1 VIVIPAIDLKNGKCV
16 RLWQGKKE
24 EEKVYFS
31 DPVSVAKMWEDE
43 GAKRLHIIDLE
54 GAFQG
59 SPVNLGIAEKIA
71 GRTNLIL
78 EFGGGIRSFAVLKQ
92 VFDSGINFAVIGSR
106 ALSSEFVEMACQ
118 KYPERILAAIDSR
131 EGKVSIEGWQKQT
144 LLTPTGLA
152 DNLFGLG
159 IRTVIFTDIK
169 KDGTLT
175 GVDIEVISNFVNKVK
190 QEVIVAG
197 GVSSLK
203 DLGKIADLGRVG
215 ILGVIIGKA
224 LYEGRIQLKE
234 ALGEI

>member
-1 VIVIPAIDLKNGKCV
+1 MIVIPAIDLKNGKCV

-31 DPVSVAKMWEDE
+31 DPVSVAKMWEDQ
-43 GAKRLHIIDLE
+43 GAERLHLIDLE

-92 VFDSGINFAVIGSR
+92 VFDSGINFAVIGSK

-144 LLTPTGLA
+144 RLTPTGLA

>member
-1 VIVIPAIDLKNGKCV
+1 MIVIPAIDLKNGKCV
-16 RLWQGKKE
+16 RLWQGREE

-31 DPVSVAKMWEDE
+31 DPVSVAEMWEDE
-43 GAKRLHIIDLE
+43 GAERLHIIDLD

-59 SPVNLGIAEKIA
+59 APVNLGLAEKIA
-71 GRTNLIL
+71 GRSNLIL
-78 EFGGGIRSFAVLKQ
+78 EFGGGLRSFAVLKQ
-92 VFDSGINFAVIGSR
+92 VFDSGINFAVIGSK

-144 LLTPTGLA
+144 LLTPTELA
-152 DNLFGLG
+152 DNLFELG

-203 DLGKIADLGRVG
+203 DLGKIVDLGRVG

>member
-1 VIVIPAIDLKNGKCV
+1 MIVIPAIDLKNGKCV

-43 GAKRLHIIDLE
+43 GAERLHIIDLE

>member
-1 VIVIPAIDLKNGKCV
+1 MIVIPAIDLKNGKCV

-43 GAKRLHIIDLE
+43 GAERLHLIDLE

-144 LLTPTGLA
+144 RLTPTGLA